1 MKIWQV
7 QEAKNKLSEVVERA
21 SQGKTQIITRR
32 GKETA
37 VVIGIEAYCRLTTPA
52 PRLIDVLRNAPSG
65 FDELD
70 ISRDPSPMPEALKL

>member
-21 SQGKTQIITRR
+21 SQGEMQIITRR
-32 GKETA
+32 GEELA
-37 VVIGIEAYCRLTTPA
+37 VIIGMDAYRQLTTPA
-52 PRLIDVLRNAPSG
+52 LRLIDALHNAPSG
-65 FDELD
+65 FDELE

>member
-21 SQGKTQIITRR
+21 SQGETQIITRR